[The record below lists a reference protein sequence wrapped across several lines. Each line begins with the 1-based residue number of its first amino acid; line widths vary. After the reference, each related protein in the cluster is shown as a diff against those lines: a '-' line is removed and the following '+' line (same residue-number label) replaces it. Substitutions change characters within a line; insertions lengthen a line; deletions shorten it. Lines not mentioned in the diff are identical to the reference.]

1 MVRSC
6 EGASANGTARPQR
19 VFQRTVAET
28 ADLLM
33 DRGLK
38 VAPAAIEDVVE
49 GLAQSAARRLGIA
62 PEDALTTLEPRT
74 IAEMIVIA
82 DHHGPRPSVRRV
94 REDSGSANLTVA
106 ATGQLL
112 KAVGQ
117 AAKYASLN
125 HDEATMDHAA
135 DLVTEFGSGLYG
147 ASDEGTFIVPRG
159 VLAETAQI
167 LDLSAER
174 FAAGTWSTCPCG
186 KDHGQEKYDVL
197 MPDALRADAE
207 LARQLLVSAIAADQG

>member
-1 MVRSC
+1 M
-6 EGASANGTARPQR
+6 ARR
-19 VFQRTVAET
+19 DHSETFQRTVAET
-28 ADLLM
+28 ASLLTN
-33 DRGLK
+33 RGFM
-38 VAPAAIEDVVE
+38 VALAAIADVVE
-49 GLAQSAARRLGIA
+49 GLAESTARRLSIA
-62 PEDALTTLEPRT
+62 PEDALTTLKPSM
-74 IAEMIVIA
+74 IADMIVIV
-82 DHHGPRPSVRRV
+82 DRHTPQPSIRRV
-94 REDSGSANLTVA
+94 REDPGLASLTVA

-125 HDEATMDHAA
+125 HDDATMDHAA

-147 ASDEGTFIVPRG
+147 ASDQGTLIVPRG
-159 VLAETAQI
+159 VLSETAQI

-186 KDHGQEKYDVL
+186 KDHGQVQYDAL

-207 LARQLLVSAIAADQG
+207 LARQLLISAIAADQV

>member
-1 MVRSC
+1 M
-6 EGASANGTARPQR
+6 ARR
-19 VFQRTVAET
+19 IHSESFQRKVTET
-28 ADLLM
+28 ASLLA
-33 DRGLK
+33 DRGFK
-38 VAPAAIEDVVE
+38 VTPAAIEDVIE
-49 GLAQSAARRLGIA
+49 GLAESAARRLGIA
-62 PEDALTTLEPRT
+62 PEEALTTLGPSK
-74 IAEMIVIA
+74 IADMIVIA
-82 DHHGPRPSVRRV
+82 DHHGPRLSIRRV
-94 REDSGSANLTVA
+94 REDSGSASLTVV

-147 ASDEGTFIVPRG
+147 ASDEGTLVVPRG

-174 FAAGTWSTCPCG
+174 FAAGDWSTCPCG
-186 KDHGQEKYDVL
+186 KDHGQEKYDAL

-207 LARQLLVSAIAADQG
+207 LARQLLVSSIAAEQA